1 MKIQKP
7 YSILA
12 ACSAL
17 IGRHF
22 LRTACIS
29 YEITVSQ
36 GASEPPQGLPK
47 HKKASRE
54 ALVGPGSPIVDVVC
68 PVAGIG
74 HLAACAPLWIVLP
87 VVHLIYLET
96 RNSLNTG
103 TSNKCWGSVTF
114 WYGSG
119 SVEPYL

>member
-1 MKIQKP
+1 LRKGKKENKKNIGGDHMKIQKP

-36 GASEPPQGLPK
+36 GASEPPQRTPK
-47 HKKASRE
+47 NIKRPPE
-54 ALVGPGSPIVDVVC
+54 RP
-68 PVAGIG
+68 
-74 HLAACAPLWIVLP
+74 
-87 VVHLIYLET
+87 
-96 RNSLNTG
+96 
-103 TSNKCWGSVTF
+103 
-114 WYGSG
+114 
-119 SVEPYL
+119 